1 MKSISWVWVNC
12 GPLSAARRLGEACLS
27 ARLIACY
34 DVLPRSATGY
44 FWPPRSGQIER
55 GRGAAVVLVTM
66 PRMAA
71 SVRRKVRQL
80 HRDALPFIGQLTIQV
95 EPEYY
100 AWVSREIRPR

>member
-1 MKSISWVWVNC
+1 MRKISWVWVNC
-12 GPLSAARRLGEACLS
+12 DNYQAARRLGEACLS
-27 ARLIACY
+27 DRLIACY
-34 DVLPRSATGY
+34 DVLSRSATGY
-44 FWPPRSGQIER
+44 FWPPQSGRIER
-55 GRGAAVVLVTM
+55 GRGVAVVLVTL